1 MSFHLPAHPFA
12 RFLALLFVAIVVLFV
27 AAGSKILYD
36 KISQPPR
43 YIPEEGATY
52 TPPVST
58 PLREA
63 KITPKEAGPK
73 ALLPGATWVPQT
85 FNNCGPATTSMILQ
99 YFGFTVSQE
108 ETKSRLR
115 SNPTDTNVFTHEIAA
130 YLKEEYGVESKLFY
144 GGDVPLLKK
153 LLANGFYVMVEDWL
167 HPNED
172 IGHTTILRGYDDA
185 LGVFI
190 ADDSYIGVNITYPYE
205 EFDQT
210 QWKPFN
216 REYLPLFKP
225 GGSALLEAIVGD
237 VWDER
242 AMWEQA
248 AQRAR
253 DEIATN
259 DQDMYALFNLGTSLY
274 GLANYSEAKAAF
286 ESSRAL
292 GWPRRMLWYQ
302 IQPVQTYNKLGEYQQ
317 ALELANLGLAGNDS
331 FAELHLEKAI
341 AYKGLGDTQK
351 AREEAQRALEFAP
364 NLSSAQEFLESL

>member
-1 MSFHLPAHPFA
+1 
-12 RFLALLFVAIVVLFV
+12 VGAIAILFV
-27 AAGSKILYD
+27 AAGAKILYD

-52 TPPVST
+52 TPPVDT

-63 KITPKEAGPK
+63 KIIPKEAGPK

-108 ETKSRLR
+108 ETKARLR
-115 SNPTDTNVFTHEIAA
+115 SNPTDTNVFTHEIAS
-130 YLKEEYGVESKLFY
+130 YLKEEYNVESKLFY
-144 GGDVPLLKK
+144 GGDIPLLKK

-172 IGHTTILRGYDDA
+172 IGHTTILRGYDDT

-205 EFDQT
+205 QFDQT

-242 AMWEQA
+242 VMWEQA
-248 AQRAR
+248 VQRAM

-259 DQDMYALFNLGTSLY
+259 DQDMYALFNLGASLF
-274 GLANYSEAKAAF
+274 GLTNYSDAKAAF

-302 IQPVQTYNKLGEYQQ
+302 IQPVQTYNELGEYQE
-317 ALELANLGLAGNDS
+317 ALELANVGLAANDS

-341 AYKGLGDTQK
+341 AYKGLGDTEK
-351 AREEAQRALEFAP
+351 AREEAQLALTHAP
-364 NLSSAQEFLESL
+364 DFTNAQDFLSSL